1 MLTLLGTA
9 PLASTVLAPARAG
22 AGPAASGNGVGRVP
36 DGLKPG
42 GELDRLVADL
52 TAKDQFSGTV
62 LLTHRGRTVLDRSYG
77 MADKARSVPN
87 GPGTAFAL
95 ASVTKL
101 FTAVA
106 IARLVEQRTVAYT
119 DPVGRFLDGF
129 PATIADRVT
138 VHHLL
143 THTSGLGDHHMAPGF
158 WDQAASWTSP
168 EAVMAGCTAFI
179 RESSPAFEP
188 GAGHRYSNSGY
199 HLLGEIVARASGRSY
214 YDYVREHVFAA
225 AGMDDTD
232 FPTRPQRSADVGIA
246 HPYAK
251 QASGERVDVTDRMMF
266 VGTPAGDAYAT
277 AADLDR
283 FGQALLQERLLTP
296 PLTHITL
303 GGKVPMPPPPGA
315 NPPPTTF
322 QCYGPIGGY
331 VNGHATL
338 GHGGGSPGASTS
350 LDLYPDTRWSVVV
363 LCNYGDN
370 AALPVAR
377 LARRIITT

>member
-1 MLTLLGTA
+1 ML
-9 PLASTVLAPARAG
+9 S
-22 AGPAASGNGVGRVP
+22 
-36 DGLKPG
+36 
-42 GELDRLVADL
+42 
-52 TAKDQFSGTV
+52 
-62 LLTHRGRTVLDRSYG
+62 RSYG

-87 GPGTAFAL
+87 GPHTAFAL

-106 IARLVEQRTVAYT
+106 IAQLVEQRRVAYT

-129 PATIADRVT
+129 PAAIADRVT

-143 THTSGLGDHHMAPGF
+143 THTSGLGDHHAAPGF
-158 WDQAASWTSP
+158 WAQAATWTSP
-168 EAVMAGCTAFI
+168 EEVMAGYIGFI

-214 YDYVREHVFAA
+214 YDYVREQVFAA

-232 FPTRPQRSADVGIA
+232 FPARPRRTTDAGIA

-251 QASGERVDVTDRMMF
+251 QASGERVDVTDRTMF
-266 VGTPAGDAYAT
+266 VGTPAGDACAT

-283 FGQALLQERLLTP
+283 FGQALLRERLLTRP
-296 PLTHITL
+296 FTQITVS
-303 GGKVPMPPPPGA
+303 GKVPMPPPPGA
-315 NPPPTTF
+315 TPPPTTF

-370 AALPVAR
+370 AASPVAR
-377 LARRIITT
+377 VARRIITTT